1 MVYVRGV
8 MASATTISFAQYL
21 ETSYSPD
28 CDFVDG
34 EVRERNVGTF
44 EHSRTQI
51 LLAALFLAYESQLGL
66 IALTEQRIRVS
77 PTRIRIPDLAVVP
90 FGPTP
95 DVLDDPPVLVVEI
108 LSPDD
113 SYPAMKLR
121 CAEYRAL
128 GVQDIWIL
136 DPQSRTGQM
145 LKMDEWVV
153 ADRLEA
159 MGSAISVD
167 LEELFRRV
175 EASRTR
181 SV

>member
-1 MVYVRGV
+1 

-21 ETSYSPD
+21 GTSYSPD

-95 DVLDDPPVLVVEI
+95 DVLDEPPVLVVEI
-108 LSPDD
+108 LSADD
-113 SYPAMKLR
+113 SYPTMKLR
-121 CAEYRAL
+121 CAEYRAM
-128 GVQDIWIL
+128 GVENIWIL

-145 LKMDEWVV
+145 LQPNGWVV

-159 MGSAISVD
+159 VGSAVTVD
-167 LEELFRRV
+167 LAELFRRV
-175 EASRTR
+175 EASRIRTI
-181 SV
+181 